1 VSPARP
7 RMAPPAAFSVPV
19 GGARGG
25 MMRDVNAEP
34 IVTALLVEDDARL
47 ASLTAEYLQGHGV
60 VVTLAANGL
69 HGLAEALHHR
79 HDVVLLDLML
89 PGKDGL
95 DVCRELRARSDVP
108 IIVLTARGE
117 EADRV
122 MGLELGADDYLAKPF
137 APRELL
143 ARIRAVV
150 RRARGRAGPA
160 LKALQAG
167 QLSIDPGSRQV
178 TLAGREIHLTG
189 YEFSLLYALA
199 SRPGRVLSREQ
210 LIDLAGGNPEEA
222 FDRSVDVHV
231 SRLRHKLGDDPKRP
245 RLLKTIRGA
254 GYLLAGGDDE

>member
-1 VSPARP
+1 MMETVS
-7 RMAPPAAFSVPV
+7 
-19 GGARGG
+19 
-25 MMRDVNAEP
+25 AEP
-34 IVTALLVEDDARL
+34 IVTALLVEDDQRL
-47 ASLTAEYLQGHGV
+47 AALTAEYLQGRGV
-60 VVTLAANGL
+60 VVTLASDGL
-69 HGLAEALHHR
+69 RGLEEALRHR
-79 HDVVLLDLML
+79 HDVVLLDPML

-95 DVCRELRARSDVP
+95 EVCRELRSRSDVP

-137 APRELL
+137 SPRELL

-160 LKALQAG
+160 LKAVQAG
-167 QLSIDPGSRQV
+167 ALAIDPGARRA
-178 TLAGREIHLTG
+178 TLAGKEIHLTG

-199 SRPGRVLSREQ
+199 ARPGRVLSREQ

-222 FDRSVDVHV
+222 FDRSIDVHV
-231 SRLRHKLGDDPKRP
+231 SRLRQKLGDDPKRP

-254 GYLLAGGDDE
+254 GYLLAVGDEG